1 MSLSPE
7 ALADLQRRLQEA
19 EDTLRAIRE
28 GEVDALVVGRMD
40 QPQVF
45 AIGGDTEAFRT
56 FIEVMDTGAAAVD
69 EAGRVLYA
77 NATFADLVNAAAQGR
92 TLAELLAADPADVAA
107 LLSCDTLPRTTLQV
121 TQYGP
126 GGARYLVVASKPL
139 QIGTVA
145 GHAVTLSDVT
155 DRVRTARAEQ
165 NARTAQGILASV
177 NEAVLVCDA
186 DGIVTRGN
194 AASRALY
201 AADPVGR
208 PFARIVPLVPA
219 SDTGLA
225 DSAAIL
231 DRAMTG
237 PPVQGMEVFAPE
249 APGAKDFLLSAA
261 PLRMGEGA
269 ASGCVVTMVDLT
281 QRKAAERQQLLLM
294 NELDHR
300 VKNALAMVIAITR
313 RTIRTAG
320 DLATFEK
327 TFTDRVR
334 ALAATHNLLA
344 KNAWKGLTVQN
355 VVVAELSPFMDMR
368 GQRITT
374 EGLEPLISAEAAVA
388 IGLVFHELATNAV
401 KYGAL
406 STDSGRIAIRALAP
420 GADGALTLEWR
431 ETGGPPVQKPARG
444 GFGETVITQ
453 SLAFAPGGGA
463 VLVYDPAG
471 VICTLTIPPNH
482 LPTG

>member
-1 MSLSPE
+1 MSISGE
-7 ALADLQRRLQEA
+7 ALAELQRRLQEA

-45 AIGGDTEAFRT
+45 AIGGDAEAFRA

-69 EAGRVLYA
+69 GAGRVLYA
-77 NATFADLVNAAAQGR
+77 NATFADLVSAPVQGKA
-92 TLAELLAADPADVAA
+92 LADLLAADPADVAA
-107 LLSCDTLPRTTLQV
+107 LLADATTPRATLQV

-126 GGARYLVVASKPL
+126 SGARYLVVASKPL

-145 GHAVTLSDVT
+145 GHAITLADVT
-155 DRVRTARAEQ
+155 DRVRSARAEQ
-165 NARTAQGILASV
+165 NERTAQGILASV

-186 DGIVTRGN
+186 DGVVTRGN

-201 AADPVGR
+201 ASDPVGQ

-219 SDTGLA
+219 TGTGLA

-237 PPVQGMEVFAPE
+237 PPVQGMEVFAPD

-313 RTIRTAG
+313 RTIRTSG
-320 DLATFEK
+320 DLTTFEK

-355 VVVAELSPFMDMR
+355 VIVAELSPFMDM
-368 GQRITT
+368 GGSRITT
-374 EGLEPLISAEAAVA
+374 SGLEQLISAEAAVA

-406 STDSGRIAIRALAP
+406 STDKGNIAIRAVDA
-420 GADGALTLEWR
+420 AEKGALTLEWR
-431 ETGGPPVQKPARG
+431 ETGGPVVLTPAQG

-463 VLVYDPAG
+463 RLVYDPAG
-471 VICTLTIPPNH
+471 VICTLTIPPDH
-482 LPTG
+482 LPAA

>member
-1 MSLSPE
+1 MSISPE

-45 AIGGDTEAFRT
+45 AIGGDAEGFRA

-69 EAGRVLYA
+69 DTGRVLYA
-77 NATFADLVNAAAQGR
+77 NATFAELVNAPAPGR
-92 TLAELLAADPADVAA
+92 ALADLLAADPAEVAG
-107 LLSCDTLPRTTLQV
+107 LLADDTSPRATLQV

-126 GGARYLVVASKPL
+126 AGARFLVVASKPL

-145 GHAVTLSDVT
+145 GHAITLSDVT

-165 NARTAQGILASV
+165 NERTAQGILASV

-201 AADPVGR
+201 ADDPVGR
-208 PFARIVPLVPA
+208 AFADIVPLVPA
-219 SDTGLA
+219 QGGLA
-225 DSAAIL
+225 DSRAIL
-231 DRAMTG
+231 ERAMTG
-237 PPVQGMEVFAPE
+237 PPVQGMEVFAPD

-269 ASGCVVTMVDLT
+269 ASGCVVTMVDMT

-355 VVVAELSPFMDMR
+355 VVVAELSPFMDMG

-374 EGLEPLISAEAAVA
+374 EGLDTLISAEAAVA

-406 STDSGRIAIRALAP
+406 SSDTGSIAIRALDG
-420 GADGALTLEWR
+420 GAEGALVLEWR
-431 ETGGPPVQKPARG
+431 ETGGPVVSKPTHG

-453 SLAFAPGGGA
+453 SLAFAQGGGA
-463 VLVYDPAG
+463 TLDYDPAG
-471 VICTLTIPPNH
+471 VICTLTLPPEH
-482 LPTG
+482 LPAV